1 MRVHSIV
8 RTFLLVH
15 PLSFAILRPRGV
27 SGVVVRA
34 RVLVAV
40 RDT

>member
-15 PLSFAILRPRGV
+15 PLSFAISRLRGL
-27 SGVVVRA
+27 SGVVVGA
-34 RVLVAV
+34 RV
-40 RDT
+40 